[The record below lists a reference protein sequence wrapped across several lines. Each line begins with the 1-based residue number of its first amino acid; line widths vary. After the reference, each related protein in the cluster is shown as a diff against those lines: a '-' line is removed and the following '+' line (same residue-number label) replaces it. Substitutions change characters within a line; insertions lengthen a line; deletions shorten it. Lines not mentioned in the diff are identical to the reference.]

1 MKVMVIL
8 GHPDKKSFN
17 YAIAAAA
24 VKTLNSNGHE
34 VAFHDLYRERF
45 PPVISAREIP
55 RNVKLP
61 KIISQHCSEIAEAEG
76 IIIVHPNWWGQ
87 PPAILKGWIDRV
99 FRPGVAYTFAED
111 NSGDG
116 ELVGL
121 LKARTALIFNTSNT
135 PPERENN
142 LYGDPLENL
151 WKNNM
156 LVSCGVKSYF
166 RKNFD
171 IIITSTAEQRHL
183 WLEEARDITEKYFP
197 PENKKAPM

>member
-17 YAIAAAA
+17 YAIAETA
-24 VKTLNSNGHE
+24 VKALNANGHE

-45 PPVISAREIP
+45 PPVIPVREIP

-61 KIISQHCSEIAEAEG
+61 GIISRHCSEISVADG

-99 FRPGVAYTFAED
+99 LRPGVAYTFAEG

-116 ELVGL
+116 ELIGL
-121 LKARTALIFNTSNT
+121 LKARIVLIFNTSNT
-135 PPERENN
+135 PPEREKD

-156 LVSCGVKSYF
+156 LVSCGVQSYY
-166 RKNFD
+166 RKNFG

-197 PENKKAPM
+197 PNEKT